1 MRSSFVAP
9 CAAFSVCQPAAPR
22 KVLLSST
29 NTMPPPR
36 RANIAARY
44 SDVGVLPEPPLPL
57 ATAMPLG
64 RVHTFETAI
73 LSASSACCA
82 WLGPPMPNW
91 ARTPANPPTGA
102 GGGRLGAVLLDE
114 GVVKGLV
121 CVRRAA
127 LAERTEVSL
136 GYVGRLRGR
145 LRAWQGADFGVGRPR
160 RAQGRHDVTTV
171 LPASGRRRVIIR
183 RFWCSWRPRALGRVE
198 TLHSAGGWLCSGR
211 LGGRFDPARVGRFAR
226 VRGPCVGRGRF
237 DAACAH
243 FTVRDDEGNTP

>member
-57 ATAMPLG
+57 ATAVPLG

-91 ARTPANPPTGA
+91 ASTPANPPTG
-102 GGGRLGAVLLDE
+102 GRGGRLGAVLLDE
-114 GVVKGLV
+114 RVVKGLV

-127 LAERTEVSL
+127 LAERTQVSL
-136 GYVGRLRGR
+136 GIRRTPWRPAAGLAGGGPRRWPPTPSAGTSRCHHRPSSQWPPARHHPPVLVLLAYS
-145 LRAWQGADFGVGRPR
+145 RPR
-160 RAQGRHDVTTV
+160 
-171 LPASGRRRVIIR
+171 PSGD
-183 RFWCSWRPRALGRVE
+183 
-198 TLHSAGGWLCSGR
+198 SA
-211 LGGRFDPARVGRFAR
+211 
-226 VRGPCVGRGRF
+226 
-237 DAACAH
+237 
-243 FTVRDDEGNTP
+243 

>member
-57 ATAMPLG
+57 ATALPLG

-102 GGGRLGAVLLDE
+102 GVGVSVRCFPMNVWSKGWCASGARGSGGANR
-114 GVVKGLV
+114 GVAWIRRTPSRPAAGL
-121 CVRRAA
+121 A
-127 LAERTEVSL
+127 
-136 GYVGRLRGR
+136 
-145 LRAWQGADFGVGRPR
+145 GADFGVGRPR

-183 RFWCSWRPRALGRVE
+183 RFWCSWRTRALGRVE